1 MPDNGRAA
9 SGDYSVYIVRCADG
23 TLYTGISTDVA
34 RRLLEHEC
42 GKRGAK
48 YLRGRSPLKLEYAEV
63 IGDRSSASRAEFLV
77 KQLDREAKEGL
88 IAGQRSLADLLKKDG
103 VS

>member
-1 MPDNGRAA
+1 M
-9 SGDYSVYIVRCADG
+9 SGDYSIYIVRCADG

-34 RRLLEHEC
+34 RRLLEHED

-48 YLRGRSPLKLEYAEV
+48 YLRGKGPLKLEYAEV
-63 IGDRSSASRAEFLV
+63 VGDRSVASRAEFMV
-77 KQLDREAKEGL
+77 KQLDRESKEEL
-88 IAGQRSLADLLKKDG
+88 IVGRCSLTDLLSEES